1 MSDSTTATR
10 GKSFLIA
17 DCGHTTTTV
26 SLFDVVA
33 GRHRLIACAS
43 APTTT
48 ETPFSDIT
56 IGIQQAISRIEA
68 ITGRTLLTKS
78 GDIISPV
85 QPEGSGVDFFG
96 ATVSAAPPLRAVI
109 GGLLEDVSV
118 ASARRAL
125 NTVYATEVESVT
137 LADTRDEETQ
147 INALLAQEPDVVILA
162 GGTDGGDS
170 RRLLS
175 ILDVVELSL
184 GLRDVGKRPQVI
196 FAGNRSLR
204 ERVTAE
210 LGNQTTVHVAA
221 NLRPTAETEQ
231 LGDVVTLVG
240 ELYEELKLGE
250 LPGIGEVSSWSTY
263 PPQPTARAFG
273 QMIRYFGALY
283 RDRVVGIDLGSDSV
297 TVAAADEETL
307 QLSVRSDLGMGRP
320 IGEMLNPQVAGEVAS
335 WLALDTSQD
344 ALSDFLYT
352 KAVHAGTVP
361 MNEEELQVEQALAR
375 YLLREATGSAAQNWG
390 WSQNGAGIPPFA
402 LLLLRG
408 QALTQAP
415 RGGQA
420 MLMALDALQPTGVF
434 AVALDQYGVLPAL
447 GLLAQREPLAAVQI
461 LEGGV
466 LLDLGWVVAPR
477 GRLGSGQT
485 VLRVKVD
492 AEKQGQLNVD
502 VVGGDLMLLPLA
514 PGEQAELVLEP
525 ARRVDIGFGPGK
537 GKKITIHG
545 GTVGLVIDAR
555 GRPLELPKE
564 QEKRQALLQRWR
576 WDMGG

>member
-1 MSDSTTATR
+1 MSDNAGATR

-17 DCGHTTTTV
+17 DCGHITTSV
-26 SLFDVVA
+26 ALFDAVA
-33 GRHRLIACAS
+33 GRHRLIACAA

-48 ETPFSDIT
+48 GTPLSDIT
-56 IGIQQAISRIEA
+56 IGIQQAVSRIEA
-68 ITGRTLLTKS
+68 ITGRTLLTQS

-85 QPEGSGVDFFG
+85 QPAGSGVDYFG

-109 GGLLEDVSV
+109 AGLLEDVSV

-125 NTVYATEVESVT
+125 NSVYAAEVESVT

-147 INALLAQEPDVVILA
+147 INALLTQEPDVVILA
-162 GGTDGGDS
+162 GGTDDGDS
-170 RRLLS
+170 KRLLR
-175 ILDVVELSL
+175 ILDIVELSL
-184 GLRDVGKRPQVI
+184 GLREVGRRPQVI
-196 FAGNRSLR
+196 FAGTRALR

-210 LGNQTTVHVAA
+210 LGSQTTVHVAA

-231 LGDVVTLVG
+231 LGEVVTLVG
-240 ELYEELKLGE
+240 SLYEELKLGE
-250 LPGIGEVSSWSTY
+250 LPGIGEVTSWSTY

-283 RDRVVGIDLGSDSV
+283 RDRVLGIDLGSDSV
-297 TVAAADEETL
+297 TVAAADNETL
-307 QLSVRSDLGMGRP
+307 QLSVRSDLGMGQP
-320 IGEMLNPQVAGEVAS
+320 IAELFTTQVAGEVAS
-335 WLALDTSQD
+335 WLALDTSEGVL
-344 ALSDFLYT
+344 ADFLHT
-352 KAVHAGTVP
+352 KALHAGTVP
-361 MNEEELQVEQALAR
+361 MTEEELQIEQALAR
-375 YLLREATGSAAQNWG
+375 YLLREAVGSAAQNWG
-390 WSQNGAGIPPFA
+390 WSRNGAGIPSFS

-420 MLMALDALQPTGVF
+420 LLMALDALQPTGVF

-477 GRLGSGQT
+477 GRVGTGQT
-485 VLRVKVD
+485 LLRVKVD
-492 AEKQGQLNVD
+492 AERQGQLNVD

-525 ARRVDIGFGPGK
+525 ARRVDVGFGRGQ

-555 GRPLELPKE
+555 GRPLELPKD